1 MTVEPW
7 TMENIR
13 SGVETHSTTT
23 AALNAD
29 IETLTAAKDSIEI
42 APLKVAF
49 ESVIDVLGLVRVRV
63 SFCPFSR
70 TPIDDAP
77 RTRWQTTIPL

>member
-1 MTVEPW
+1 MTVKPW
-7 TMENIR
+7 TMDNIR
-13 SGVETHSTTT
+13 SGVETHSMTI

-29 IETLTAAKDSIEI
+29 IQTLTAAKDSIEI
-42 APLKVAF
+42 APLKIAF
-49 ESVIDVLGLVRVRV
+49 GSVIDVLGLTRVRV

-70 TPIDDAP
+70 MPLDDAP

>member
-1 MTVEPW
+1 MD
-7 TMENIR
+7 NIR
-13 SGVETHSTTT
+13 SGVETHSTAT

-29 IETLTAAKDSIEI
+29 IQTLTAAKDSIEI

-49 ESVIDVLGLVRVRV
+49 ESVIDILGLVKVRV
-63 SFCPFSR
+63 SFYPFSR
-70 TPIDDAP
+70 TPLDDAP